1 MLNNILYISGK
12 PGLYRLISRGKNML
26 ICESLIDGKRTP
38 AMQNDKVLSL
48 GDIAM
53 YGLEEEVA
61 LNSLYARAK
70 ELTGGKVAPV
80 TVKSTEAERREW
92 FATVFPEWDEDRIHT
107 GDIKKFIQW
116 FNILIETGNDDFSE
130 EEEATEE

>member
-26 ICESLIDGKRTP
+26 ICESLIDGKRIP

-130 EEEATEE
+130 EEEAT